1 MPRSEVCGKAGDCVI
16 FTETCSHGTLPW
28 RGKHQRRALLY
39 KFSPGTSSFGAVRIR
54 QLTPIVIFPRT
65 TVLLYYC
72 TTVLL
77 ANYCTLL
84 DRPLVWTLLWPVIL
98 TVCVYLRYLSMSMCM
113 YVTGT
118 ARCGVSRMD
127 PDHET
132 RAGGGDASSVRG
144 GGEEPAAEA
153 IATEPTAVPQ
163 CIKTTRLYNT
173 MFATI

>member
-1 MPRSEVCGKAGDCVI
+1 MN
-16 FTETCSHGTLPW
+16 F
-28 RGKHQRRALLY
+28 LLHS
-39 KFSPGTSSFGAVRIR
+39 KTNACTDVM
-54 QLTPIVIFPRT
+54 
-65 TVLLYYC
+65 YYC
-72 TTVLL
+72 TLL

-98 TVCVYLRYLSMSMCM
+98 TVCVYLRYLSMCM

-127 PDHET
+127 PDHEA

-163 CIKTTRLYNT
+163 CIKTARLYNT
-173 MFATI
+173 IVSGSAGSAISNG